1 MITRSDLLKKF
12 CNQYPQLLRKD
23 TEKIFDEIFNSIISA
38 LSNDEYSACEIR
50 SLGRFSVKEQKARI
64 ARNPATG
71 APVNVSTKKKI
82 RFKASSILL
91 KRLNEN

>member
-1 MITRSDLLKKF
+1 MVKSELLQEL
-12 CNQYPQLLRKD
+12 CNQFPQLLRKD
-23 TEKIFDEIFNSIISA
+23 AEKIFDEIFNSIINA
-38 LSNDEYSACEIR
+38 LSNDEYGACEIR

-71 APVNVSTKKKI
+71 TPVNVSAKKKI

>member
-1 MITRSDLLKKF
+1 MLRSQLIKKLSDQHY
-12 CNQYPQLLRKD
+12 NLSRKD
-23 TEKIFDEIFNSIISA
+23 IEKIFDEILNSIISA
-38 LSNDEYSACEIR
+38 LSNDEYRACEIR
-50 SLGRFSVKEQKARI
+50 SFGRFSVKEQKARI

-71 APVNVSTKKKI
+71 APVNVSAKKKI